1 MSFVKYFDDDFTYDF
16 NDGFKDFNY
25 DDLMMNST
33 FFARICQKQHERSN
47 ICHLDPT
54 SPFNQTDIDG
64 SACCGSTRKCNP
76 VFRE

>member
-1 MSFVKYFDDDFTYDF
+1 MSFVQYFDDDFTYDF

-33 FFARICQKQHERSN
+33 FLARLCQKQHERSN

-54 SPFNQTDIDG
+54 FVI
-64 SACCGSTRKCNP
+64 
-76 VFRE
+76 